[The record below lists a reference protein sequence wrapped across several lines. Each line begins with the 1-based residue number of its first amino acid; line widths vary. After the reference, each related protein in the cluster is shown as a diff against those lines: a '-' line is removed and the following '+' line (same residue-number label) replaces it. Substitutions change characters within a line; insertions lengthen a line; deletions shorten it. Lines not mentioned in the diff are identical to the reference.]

1 MSLIILPVCLCSKC
15 CILDLIALWQFF
27 IKILPKICGYRSD
40 GFSFGPMSIG
50 LNLISEFEKIH
61 QKNNCCL
68 NLFFLPSVGG
78 SNLLLL
84 KWLQKT
90 PLQNFWLSFVKFRA
104 KHCGNEIMAMKSA
117 SFKNKLYSNFGFKLF
132 KQVRFKK
139 KQKKNFGLNAIAK
152 IFHVL
157 IIV

>member
-50 LNLISEFEKIH
+50 LNLISECEKMH

-68 NLFFLPSVGG
+68 NLFFEGEGRRFKFAFIKIVTKNSTAIL
-78 SNLLLL
+78 
-84 KWLQKT
+84 
-90 PLQNFWLSFVKFRA
+90 WLSFVKCRA
-104 KHCGNEIMAMKSA
+104 NHCGNETMAMKST
-117 SFKNKLYSNFGFKLF
+117 SFNNTLYSNFGFK
-132 KQVRFKK
+132 RFK
-139 KQKKNFGLNAIAK
+139 
-152 IFHVL
+152 
-157 IIV
+157 